1 MKHLLSIM
9 TKIKDLSIIFLVVF
23 FFASILFGI
32 HMFGEDFN
40 ILIAVILYAGLY
52 LVLAYHNAIS
62 LGGEIK
68 IEKESRESEE

>member
-1 MKHLLSIM
+1 M
-9 TKIKDLSIIFLVVF
+9 KDLSIIFLVIF

-52 LVLAYHNAIS
+52 LVLAYHNAIR
-62 LGGEIK
+62 LGREIK
-68 IEKESRESEE
+68 TKKLQKELKELEEYE